1 MEHLDSLTLARPDC
15 PTLLAIGAFDG
26 VHRGHQRVI
35 ERLLATAGGD
45 RYRMAALTFF
55 PLPRQVLGTVQPHF
69 YLTAPKERARL
80 LHQLGIELVIT
91 HPFNEQVRAI
101 RAADFVELLVEY
113 LNVKEIWVGE
123 DFALGYQREGDLPF
137 LRAQGKI
144 RGFVVRTVDFFA
156 VDETAV
162 SSSLIRRALKE
173 GRVRD
178 VNDYLGRPF
187 NLPGRVVKGDGRG
200 RQIGF
205 PTANLEIWEEQAYPA
220 RGVYAASA
228 LVGGSSYPAAVN
240 IGLRPTLTAGVQ
252 TVIEAHLLDFA
263 GDLYGM
269 EIVLDFVARLRDEK
283 KFSHLEQLVAQ
294 LEQDLVSV
302 RQLLGSQIG
311 SELAGA

>member
-1 MEHLDSLTLARPDC
+1 MEHLDSLTLARPDY
-15 PTLLAIGAFDG
+15 PTCLTIGAFDG

-35 ERLLATAGGD
+35 ERLLATAGSN
-45 RYRMAALTFF
+45 RYRTAALTFF
-55 PLPRQVLGTVQPHF
+55 PLPRQVLGIPQLHF

-101 RAADFVELLVEY
+101 RAADFVELFVER

-156 VDETAV
+156 VEETAV
-162 SSSLIRRALKE
+162 SSSLIRRALKG

-178 VNDYLGRPF
+178 ANGYLGRPF
-187 NLPGRVVKGDGRG
+187 SLPGRVVKGDGRG

-205 PTANLEIWEEQAYPA
+205 PTANLKIWDEQAYPA
-220 RGVYAASA
+220 RGVYAAYA
-228 LVGGSSYPAAVN
+228 LVGGSSYSAAVN

-252 TVIEAHLLDFA
+252 TVIEAHLVDFA

-269 EIVLDFVARLRDEK
+269 EITLDFVARLRDEK

-294 LEQDLVSV
+294 LQRDVASV